1 VTFARHLRTLCVGA
15 ALICGVVSIPTSVS
29 AAEATTDNITWLP
42 CGAIECGKIT
52 VPISKGVSGTV
63 AISLYKRKATVGSSP
78 RTLLLLPDRE
88 YGNDAR
94 TLVEKAVLTF
104 GTAITKFNVISVA
117 PRGAADAAMPVG
129 SETKIGTLNMV
140 DDLEAVRS
148 ALRLKKVSIIGW
160 GSGATTATALI
171 MKKPSVVQAAVLD
184 SPIDPSTSL
193 VKQATKHIEATTAGV
208 LTAMQWCA

>member
-1 VTFARHLRTLCVGA
+1 M
-15 ALICGVVSIPTSVS
+15 SVS
-29 AAEATTDNITWLP
+29 AAEATTNKITWLP

-52 VPISKGVSGTV
+52 GPVSNGLDSSGTV
-63 AISLYKRKATVGSSP
+63 EISLYKRKATAGSSP

-88 YGNDAR
+88 YGSDAR

-148 ALRLKKVSIIGW
+148 ALQLKKVSIIGW
-160 GSGATTATALI
+160 GSGATTATA
-171 MKKPSVVQAAVLD
+171 SGR
-184 SPIDPSTSL
+184 S
-193 VKQATKHIEATTAGV
+193 
-208 LTAMQWCA
+208 